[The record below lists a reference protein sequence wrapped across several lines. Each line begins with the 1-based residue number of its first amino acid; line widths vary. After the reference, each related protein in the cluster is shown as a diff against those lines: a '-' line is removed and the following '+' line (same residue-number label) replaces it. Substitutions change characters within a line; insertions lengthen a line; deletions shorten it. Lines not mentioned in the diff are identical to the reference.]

1 MLFFSIIHYKPGAT
15 ERERERERE
24 TASGDVEMIY
34 FGVTWNYTSRV
45 CVKFLTRL
53 NLTKYEKW
61 I

>member
-1 MLFFSIIHYKPGAT
+1 M
-15 ERERERERE
+15 ERERE

-45 CVKFLTRL
+45 CVESVTRL
-53 NLTKYEKW
+53 NLTKCENW